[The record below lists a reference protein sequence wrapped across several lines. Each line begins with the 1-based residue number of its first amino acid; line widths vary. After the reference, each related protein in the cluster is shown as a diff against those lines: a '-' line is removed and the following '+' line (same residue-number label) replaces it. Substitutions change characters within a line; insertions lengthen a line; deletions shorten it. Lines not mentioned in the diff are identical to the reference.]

1 MQHLTKL
8 SVVFDMPT
16 EQSVPLTQISAIGPY
31 LQGVLME
38 HLDAAYVGQL
48 HNHSFNPYSQYCWV
62 DKENQECIWRINT
75 LTDEAS
81 NQIIRPIQE
90 IDSILVRRSNL
101 SLKVKTKI
109 IETIELKCLTDRIR
123 DDNQKKSS
131 LTFLTP
137 TSFKS
142 SGSYVFMPSVRF
154 ILQNLLMHYDALYG
168 DSGEI
173 DEETLQ
179 YMEQNVKILSY
190 RLHSQYFS
198 HVSGTHKIPAFMGSL
213 TLSCQGP
220 QPIVGLVR
228 MLLNFGEYAGIGIK
242 TAMGMG
248 GMKCV

>member
-1 MQHLTKL
+1 
-8 SVVFDMPT
+8 
-16 EQSVPLTQISAIGPY
+16 
-31 LQGVLME
+31 
-38 HLDAAYVGQL
+38 
-48 HNHSFNPYSQYCWV
+48 
-62 DKENQECIWRINT
+62 
-75 LTDEAS
+75 
-81 NQIIRPIQE
+81 
-90 IDSILVRRSNL
+90 
-101 SLKVKTKI
+101 
-109 IETIELKCLTDRIR
+109 
-123 DDNQKKSS
+123 
-131 LTFLTP
+131 
-137 TSFKS
+137 
-142 SGSYVFMPSVRF
+142 MPSVRL

-198 HVSGTHKIPAFMGSL
+198 HVSGTRKIPAFMGSL